1 MTIVAFLGIVLTSD
15 TIQSWLWLST
25 IQSWLSAVPVLAHF
39 IPSDLGQWHPTL
51 PAFGGRE
58 EGPKEVR

>member
-1 MTIVAFLGIVLTSD
+1 MKSNNNDNSGLSGGILTSD
-15 TIQSWLWLST
+15 T